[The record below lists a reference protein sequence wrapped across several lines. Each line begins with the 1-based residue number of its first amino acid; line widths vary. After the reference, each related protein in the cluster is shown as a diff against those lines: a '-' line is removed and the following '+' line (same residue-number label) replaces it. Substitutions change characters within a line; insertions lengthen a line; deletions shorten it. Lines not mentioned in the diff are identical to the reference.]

1 MGRNISEMVG
11 SGAYVLALA
20 FVPLTLVTSIFQA
33 MPLAVTMGAALFLGE
48 RVGWRRWLAI
58 LVGFAG
64 VILIIR
70 PGGQAFEAASLL
82 AVVSVLGLAAR
93 DIFTRRIRAAV
104 DTTQL
109 TTWGFAAVALVGG
122 GQLLVSGGARIPT
135 SGEAALLA
143 GSLVSAVAAYWWL
156 TEATRVGE
164 LSAVMPFRYT
174 RLLFALAIGLVVFVF
189 DHTATTE
196 TYTPLIVATGSS
208 V

>member
-1 MGRNISEMVG
+1 
-11 SGAYVLALA
+11 
-20 FVPLTLVTSIFQA
+20 
-33 MPLAVTMGAALFLGE
+33 
-48 RVGWRRWLAI
+48 VGWRRWLAI

-82 AVVSVLGLAAR
+82 AVLSVLGLAAR

-174 RLLFALAIGLVVFVF
+174 RLLFALAIGLVVFGEVPDGWTF
-189 DHTATTE
+189 AGSA
-196 TYTPLIVATGSS
+196 LIVGSGIYAFLRERARARAAA
-208 V
+208 VAEALPVAPPPR